1 MQKTSPLNLT
11 CTVKTALGRIF
22 LFAIFSLTM
31 VGCATVT
38 KLEHT
43 PEELR
48 AAIRGGELVEKDD
61 RVVVKTATRGE
72 VSLVVTE
79 VDDKAIHG
87 VDQVVPIDDVVALE
101 KLEFGRAPDVIH
113 VVFGSVMVFVLV
125 SVATAYAVVS
135 AAL

>member
-1 MQKTSPLNLT
+1 MNLT
-11 CTVKTALGRIF
+11 CTVKPTLGRIF

-31 VGCATVT
+31 VGCATAT
-38 KLEHT
+38 KLEYT

-48 AAIRGGELVEKDD
+48 AAIRGGELVEKND

-72 VSLVVTE
+72 MSLVVTE

-101 KLEFGRAPDVIH
+101 KLEFGRAAEVVPVI
-113 VVFGSVMVFVLV
+113 FGSVMVFVLV
-125 SVATAYAVVS
+125 SLVTIYAAVY
-135 AAL
+135 AIL

>member
-1 MQKTSPLNLT
+1 MNLT
-11 CTVKTALGRIF
+11 CKVKTGLSRIF
-22 LFAIFSLTM
+22 VFAIVSLTM

-72 VSLVVTE
+72 MSLVVTE

-101 KLEFGRAPDVIH
+101 KLEFGRAAEVVPVI
-113 VVFGSVMVFVLV
+113 FGSVMVFVLV
-125 SVATAYAVVS
+125 SLVTIYAAVY
-135 AAL
+135 AIL